1 MKILLG
7 VISQSF
13 LQTKLNPMIIK
24 RSSLFALLIL
34 VTITA
39 FAQQS
44 ILINNVTIF
53 NGKDSITSQ
62 GNVLISGNKISR
74 ISSSPIS
81 VNKSANTIIVDGK
94 GKFLMPGLIDAH
106 AHTLMDA
113 IPLELGLTSEIGYL
127 NLFAAASAE
136 KQLMRGFTTVRD
148 VGGPSFSLK
157 KAIDEGIAKGPRI
170 FPSGATISQT
180 GGHGD
185 FGAYTD
191 VPRIPGQLSYLERSG
206 LTIIADGAD
215 NVLLRTR
222 ELLRQGAS
230 HIKVMAGGGVSSSYD
245 PLDVTQYTE
254 EEIAAAVKA
263 ATSWNTYVT
272 VHAYTPNAMQA
283 AIKAGVKCIEHGQL
297 ADELTAKLMAEKGV
311 WWSLQ
316 PFLDDEDAIPFPE
329 GSAARMKQLEMVKGT
344 DNAYSLAKKYKIKTA
359 FGTDCLFD
367 PKLAARQGA
376 QLAKLTRWYSP
387 FEVLHMATAN
397 NAELL
402 NLSGP
407 RNPYP
412 GKLGVIQEGAYAD
425 LIIID
430 GNPLQNIKLI
440 ADPDKKFLL
449 IMKDGIIYKNIL

>member
-1 MKILLG
+1 M
-7 VISQSF
+7 SNRF
-13 LQTKLNPMIIK
+13 Y
-24 RSSLFALLIL
+24 
-34 VTITA
+34 TA
-39 FAQQS
+39 FFCSLIGYALYAQQAV
-44 ILINNVTIF
+44 LITNVSIF
-53 NGKDSITSQ
+53 NGKDSTIKS
-62 GNVLISGNKISR
+62 GHVLITGNQIAKISAT
-74 ISSSPIS
+74 PIP
-81 VNKSANTIIVDGK
+81 VNKSANTTIVDGK

-113 IPLELGLTSEIGYL
+113 IPLQLGLTSEIGYL
-127 NLFAAASAE
+127 NLFAAKSAE

-157 KAIDEGIAKGPRI
+157 KAIDEGLFKGPRI
-170 FPSGATISQT
+170 YPSGATISQT

-191 VPRIPGQLSYLERSG
+191 VPRVPGQLSYLERSG

-263 ATSWNTYVT
+263 AAAWNTYVT
-272 VHAYTPNAMQA
+272 VHAYTPSAMQA

-297 ADELTAKLMAEKGV
+297 ADEATARMMAEKGI

-329 GSAARMKQLEMVKGT
+329 GSAARKKQLDMVKGT
-344 DNAYSLAKKYKIKTA
+344 DNAYMLAKKYKIKTA

-376 QLAKLTRWYSP
+376 QLAKLTRWYTA
-387 FEVLHMATAN
+387 FEVLQMATAN

-402 NLSGP
+402 KLSGP

-412 GKLGVIQEGAYAD
+412 GKLGVIEEGAYAD
-425 LIIID
+425 LILVD
-430 GNPLQNIKLI
+430 GNPLQNINLI
-440 ADPDKKFLL
+440 ADPDKNFLL
-449 IMKDGIIYKNIL
+449 IMKDGVVYKNILK

>member
-1 MKILLG
+1 MNRKTLVILGLS
-7 VISQSF
+7 IMSF
-13 LQTKLNPMIIK
+13 CAVNAQK
-24 RSSLFALLIL
+24 SVLI
-34 VTITA
+34 T
-39 FAQQS
+39 
-44 ILINNVTIF
+44 NVTIF
-53 NGKDSITSQ
+53 DGKNAKVGS
-62 GNVLISGNKISR
+62 GHVLITGNQITKVSD
-74 ISSSPIS
+74 SPIP
-81 VNKSANTIIVDGK
+81 VNKSANTTIIDGK

-113 IPLELGLTSEIGYL
+113 IPLHLGLSSEIGYL

-136 KQLMRGFTTVRD
+136 KQLLRGFTTVRD

-157 KAIDEGIAKGPRI
+157 KAIDEGLVKGPRI
-170 FPSGATISQT
+170 YPSGATISQT

-215 NVLLRTR
+215 NVLMRTR

-254 EEIAAAVKA
+254 EELRAAVSA
-263 ATSWNTYVT
+263 ASAWNTYVT
-272 VHAYTPNAMQA
+272 VHAYTPT
-283 AIKAGVKCIEHGQL
+283 AIQSAIRAGVKCIEHGQL
-297 ADELTAKLMAEKGV
+297 ADEETAKIMAEKGI

-329 GSAARMKQLEMVKGT
+329 GSDARKKQLQMVKGT
-344 DNAYSLAKKYKIKTA
+344 DNAYALAKKYKVKTA

-376 QLAKLTRWYSP
+376 QLAKLVRWYTP
-387 FEVLHMATAN
+387 FELLKMATSD
-397 NAELL
+397 NADLL
-402 NLSGP
+402 SMSGP

-412 GKLGVIQEGAYAD
+412 SKLGVIEAGAYAD
-425 LIIID
+425 LILVD
-430 GNPLQNIKLI
+430 GNPLQNINLI
-440 ADPDKKFLL
+440 ADPDKNFLI
-449 IMKDGIIYKNIL
+449 IMKDGVVYKNILR